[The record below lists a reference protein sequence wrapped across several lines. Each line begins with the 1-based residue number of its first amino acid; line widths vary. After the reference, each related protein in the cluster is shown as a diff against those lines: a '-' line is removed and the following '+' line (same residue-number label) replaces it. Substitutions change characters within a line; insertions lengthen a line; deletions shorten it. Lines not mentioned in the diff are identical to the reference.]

1 MDEGIRQFFEREGRD
16 PWEDNRIQFPRL
28 LCEIMATQDGLDL
41 EILAESMDLEIADV
55 NELFDRAHN
64 QWEHIKEITRRRRL

>member
-1 MDEGIRQFFEREGRD
+1 
-16 PWEDNRIQFPRL
+16 
-28 LCEIMATQDGLDL
+28 MATQDGLDL